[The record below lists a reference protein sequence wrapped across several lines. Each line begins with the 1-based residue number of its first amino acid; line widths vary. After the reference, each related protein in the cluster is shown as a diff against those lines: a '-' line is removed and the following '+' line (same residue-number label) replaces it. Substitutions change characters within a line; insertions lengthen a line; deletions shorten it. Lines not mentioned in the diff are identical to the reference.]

1 MTQKCAKKL
10 VLLKTYYYRLKNQDG
25 QLLTNATNFV
35 TNPLTASA
43 SSIIRMTD
51 KNYIPIKN
59 EFIEYNG
66 ILIPANNSISGI
78 TKQTYQETLMIKTK
92 CGFVSANTFYFDNT
106 SDTTTTIPIN
116 DFYVTAASGNLKNAV
131 QVTIEYDNDGTK
143 FSNGAKF
150 ARRVKVYGYKN
161 KK

>member
-10 VLLKTYYYRLKNQDG
+10 VLLKTYYYKLKNQDG
-25 QLLTNATNFV
+25 QLLTNRTNYI
-35 TNPLTASA
+35 TNPLTASY

-78 TKQTYQETLMIKTK
+78 TKQTYQETLMLKTK
-92 CGFVSANTFYFDNT
+92 CGFISANTFYFDNT
-106 SDTTTTIPIN
+106 SDVTTTVPIN

-150 ARRVKVYGYKN
+150 ARRVKVYGYK
-161 KK
+161 